1 MKLRPVTQS
10 FTPIICFGESLW
22 DVLPAGRQPGG
33 APYHVAVHLH
43 RLGHAVQLVSRVGR
57 DELGTELLAA
67 MDAHGLDCRLVQHS
81 PTHLTGV
88 VKANVRP
95 GHDTTYK
102 IVKPVAWDYIRFS
115 EELRAAVAGAPM
127 LVYGSLAARTAA
139 TRETLY
145 RLLQH
150 AAFKVFDVNL
160 RPPHYTREVV
170 KYLLRQADFVK
181 LNLAELAEIMAWLGQ
196 PAAEATALP
205 FLAAHFGLQAV
216 CLTKGAAGATLWTDH
231 QFFAS
236 AGAPT
241 VAPAA
246 IGSSDAF
253 LATLLAK
260 WPTGAPATWWPQLW
274 AAPALAP

>member
-1 MKLRPVTQS
+1 MTQS

-33 APYHVAVHLH
+33 APYLVAVHLH
-43 RLGHAVQLVSRVGR
+43 RLGQPVRLVSRLGR

-67 MDAHGLDCRLVQHS
+67 MDAHGLDHSLVQHS

-88 VKANVRP
+88 VKANVQP

-102 IVKPVAWDYIRFS
+102 VVQPVAWDYIRFS

-150 AAFKVFDVNL
+150 ATFKVFDVNL

-196 PAAEATALP
+196 PAAETTALP
-205 FLAAHFGLQAV
+205 YLAAHFDLQAL
-216 CLTKGAAGATLWTDH
+216 CLTKGAAGATLWTDN
-231 QFFAS
+231 QFFS
-236 AGAPT
+236 SDGGAPAT
-241 VAPAA
+241 PDT
-246 IGSSDAF
+246 IGSSDVF
-253 LATLLAK
+253 LAELLAH
-260 WPTGAPATWWPQLW
+260 WSTGPPATWWPRLW
-274 AAPALAP
+274 AAPVLATP

>member
-1 MKLRPVTQS
+1 M
-10 FTPIICFGESLW
+10 CFGESLW

-33 APYHVAVHLH
+33 APYLVAVHLH
-43 RLGHAVQLVSRVGR
+43 RLGRPVRLASRVGR

-67 MDAHGLDCRLVQHS
+67 MDAEGLDRSLVQHS

-88 VKANVRP
+88 VKANVQP
-95 GHDTTYK
+95 GHPTTYK
-102 IVKPVAWDYIRFS
+102 VVQPVAWDYIRFG

-160 RPPHYTREVV
+160 RPPHYTRAVV
-170 KYLLRQADFVK
+170 KYLLQQADFVK
-181 LNLAELAEIMAWLGQ
+181 LNQVELAEIMAWLGQ
-196 PAAEATALP
+196 PATEATALP
-205 FLAAHFGLQAV
+205 YLAAHFHLQAV
-216 CLTKGAAGATLWTDH
+216 CLTKGAAGATLWADN

-236 AGAPT
+236 TGAL
-241 VAPAA
+241 PAA
-246 IGSSDAF
+246 TETIGSSDV
-253 LATLLAK
+253 LLAHLLAH
-260 WPTGAPATWWPQLW
+260 WPTGPPAAWWPRLW
-274 AAPALAP
+274 AAPALATA